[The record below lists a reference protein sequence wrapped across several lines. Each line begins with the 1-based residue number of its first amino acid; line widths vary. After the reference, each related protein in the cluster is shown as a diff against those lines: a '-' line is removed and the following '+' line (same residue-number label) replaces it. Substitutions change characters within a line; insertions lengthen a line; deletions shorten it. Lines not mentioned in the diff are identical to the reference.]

1 MSTLFVNNLN
11 TASGS
16 TITVPT
22 GKQLIVTDQGGMR
35 VPGSVIQV
43 VNSINTTHAS
53 SNTASWAATD
63 VAATITP
70 KYNTSKILVQF
81 TGAIRVYNSS
91 GANASGAWRIY
102 RSVGGASFAQ
112 VGTHQLTHRFYDY
125 GSSGI
130 IADQPFHM
138 QYLDS
143 PSTTSAVIYKLY
155 WYKEAGTAMEYN
167 PDGQDETYTT
177 LMEIAQ

>member
-70 KYNTSKILVQF
+70 KYNTSKVLVQF
-81 TGAIRVYNSS
+81 TGAIRVYLSL
-91 GANASGAWRIY
+91 I
-102 RSVGGASFAQ
+102 
-112 VGTHQLTHRFYDY
+112 H
-125 GSSGI
+125 I
-130 IADQPFHM
+130 
-138 QYLDS
+138 
-143 PSTTSAVIYKLY
+143 
-155 WYKEAGTAMEYN
+155 
-167 PDGQDETYTT
+167 
-177 LMEIAQ
+177 